1 MPKLDEM
8 GLEELS
14 AAEMSD
20 FADVLD
26 LEDLD
31 ARSRRGR
38 KSNRARAFSLF
49 RKRAFDYTFLG
60 TGASEA
66 ITIHRA
72 LPVVPYY
79 YYWLGLRI
87 HNVDIQ
93 ATPAGFNVWCYQTLP
108 HPQDPQEFT
117 NTSPSMVV
125 SCGGSDSA
133 PSVKI
138 SSNQFF
144 GPYFKV
150 VLDVFQDAGA
160 PPVQL
165 YAELS
170 AVLLARPA

>member
-1 MPKLDEM
+1 MPNPHEM
-8 GLEELS
+8 GIEGLNAE
-14 AAEMSD
+14 EMSD
-20 FADVLD
+20 FAGVLD

-31 ARSRRGR
+31 APVRRGR
-38 KSNRARAFSLF
+38 KSSGPRAFSLF
-49 RKRAFDYTFLG
+49 RKRTFDYTFLG

-72 LPVVPYY
+72 LPVIPYY

-87 HNVDIQ
+87 HNVNIQ
-93 ATPAGFNVWCYQTLP
+93 ATPAAFNVWCYQTLP

-125 SCGGSDSA
+125 SCSGSDSA
-133 PSVKI
+133 PSVRV

-144 GPYFKV
+144 GPYLKV
-150 VLDVFQDAGA
+150 VVDVFQDAGT